1 MSFDFSSLETPIYQI
16 LSAPGTD
23 LSTIS
28 AKRVRRRLIELDPT
42 LTVEF
47 FKEYREE
54 VDAVIA
60 SVFEDV
66 SGVQG
71 TEDNSRTDESLKQE
85 GQGSDFPEED
95 AEAAQVE
102 GSSPPKKLRKVGKNK
117 RGLSDA
123 ELARKLSSE
132 INGRSTRTGGKSR
145 SAAAG
150 RKGPRAKKSATTVDS
165 DDDSDGIGKRKKSSG
180 GTAKGGFAKEFVLSD
195 PLAAVLQFDRLSRP
209 QVVKHLWVYIKGN
222 ELQNPGNRREIL
234 CDAGLR
240 AVFGVD
246 KIDMFKMNKVLG
258 QHLLEL
264 NS

>member
-1 MSFDFSSLETPIYQI
+1 MSFDFSSLEPRIYEI

-28 AKRVRRRLIELDPT
+28 AKRVRRQLIELDPT

-47 FKEYREE
+47 FKENREE

-60 SVFEDV
+60 SVFENV

-71 TEDNSRTDESLKQE
+71 TEDNSRTDESFKQE
-85 GQGSDFPEED
+85 GQASDFPEEG
-95 AEAAQVE
+95 AEAAE
-102 GSSPPKKLRKVGKNK
+102 EEDSPPPKKMRKVGKNG

-145 SAAAG
+145 GGSGAAG

-165 DDDSDGIGKRKKSSG
+165 DDDSDGNRKRKKSSGG
-180 GTAKGGFAKEFVLSD
+180 GTAKGGFAKEF
-195 PLAAVLQFDRLSRP
+195 A
-209 QVVKHLWVYIKGN
+209 
-222 ELQNPGNRREIL
+222 
-234 CDAGLR
+234 LR
-240 AVFGVD
+240 
-246 KIDMFKMNKVLG
+246 
-258 QHLLEL
+258 
-264 NS
+264 

>member
-1 MSFDFSSLETPIYQI
+1 MSFDFSSLEPRIYEI

-60 SVFEDV
+60 SVFENV
-66 SGVQG
+66 SGVRE
-71 TEDNSRTDESLKQE
+71 TEDNDESYKQE
-85 GQGSDFPEED
+85 GQASDFPEEG
-95 AEAAQVE
+95 AEAAE
-102 GSSPPKKLRKVGKNK
+102 EEDSPPPKKMRKVGKNG

-145 SAAAG
+145 GGSGAAG

-165 DDDSDGIGKRKKSSG
+165 DDDGSDMIGKRKKSSSG
-180 GTAKGGFAKEFVLSD
+180 GTAKGGFAKEF
-195 PLAAVLQFDRLSRP
+195 A
-209 QVVKHLWVYIKGN
+209 
-222 ELQNPGNRREIL
+222 
-234 CDAGLR
+234 LR
-240 AVFGVD
+240 
-246 KIDMFKMNKVLG
+246 
-258 QHLLEL
+258 
-264 NS
+264 